1 VPAATPP
8 AAVVVPAA
16 TPPAAAIAT
25 DTEPVDPERAAAPDD
40 PTRQRRLDW
49 ARLMRR
55 SFGLDVLLCPN
66 CGERMRLI
74 AIIEDEAIAATILG
88 LRPRP
93 PPPRRPVPQLPL
105 HLPV

>member
-1 VPAATPP
+1 
-8 AAVVVPAA
+8 
-16 TPPAAAIAT
+16 
-25 DTEPVDPERAAAPDD
+25 
-40 PTRQRRLDW
+40 
-49 ARLMRR
+49 MRR
-55 SFGLDVLLCPN
+55 SFGLDVLLCPR

-93 PPPRRPVPQLPL
+93 PPQRRPVPQLAL

>member
-93 PPPRRPVPQLPL
+93 PPQHRPAPRLPL
-105 HLPV
+105 HLPA